1 MLSLLLL
8 LLLLQF
14 TFAVSLFLSRRTKQ
28 SVCCKKRC
36 AHSFSMIIVVVV
48 AALLLLLFFRAM
60 HVEYIAQIIMFA
72 VAIFFAAFFCTYTH
86 ACICTCIYLCGFF
99 CRLFCCLRR
108 FVSLKNTRSRCMCAH
123 IHVYNK
129 QTQSNTMK
137 IFAPPLHF
145 CMQQQYAYLAGLF
158 LLCWVK
164 LHV

>member
-48 AALLLLLFFRAM
+48 AALLFFRAM